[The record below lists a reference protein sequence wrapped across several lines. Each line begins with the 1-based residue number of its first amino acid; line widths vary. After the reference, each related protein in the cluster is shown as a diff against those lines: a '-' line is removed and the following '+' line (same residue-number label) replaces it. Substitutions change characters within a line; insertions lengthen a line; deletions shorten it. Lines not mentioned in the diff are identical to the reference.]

1 MKFSNTAPQH
11 LANREVLDH
20 FISLK
25 QETDRLGEAIALKKA
40 RDSAAARKLYPLE
53 RDDPDKK
60 DDSSLFEPLSAEK
73 EVELKVAER
82 RGLSDELVWIQNEVI
97 KYLCSDLVPTSRQT
111 PEGVA
116 QLANELQDHQL
127 TKAEVLQLCNLAP
140 GEPVTLYSVS
150 LYMSQKTNMPFN
162 GLVQIIEE
170 ADTRFYPDAS
180 GKLDEI
186 GNQIYNTLLTSPPDE
201 LLPYMPN
208 QAGAVSNEEA
218 YDPVYLDNADAEMEK
233 MAMMQE
239 EEFIH
244 ETGREGGVD
253 DEQDGDMD

>member
-25 QETDRLGEAIALKKA
+25 HETDRLGEAIALKKA
-40 RDSAAARKLYPLE
+40 RDSAAARKMYPLE

-60 DDSSLFEPLSAEK
+60 DDSSLFEPLDAEK
-73 EVELKVAER
+73 DAELKVAER
-82 RGLSDELVWIQNEVI
+82 RGLSTELVWIQNEVI

-140 GEPVTLYSVS
+140 GEPVTLYS
-150 LYMSQKTNMPFN
+150 
-162 GLVQIIEE
+162 IIEE

-186 GNQIYNTLLTSPPDE
+186 GNQIYGTLLTSPPDE

-208 QAGAVSNEEA
+208 HAGAVSTEEI
-218 YDPVYLDNADAEMEK
+218 YEPTYLDNADAEMEE